1 MAINLTLEGIIQ
13 FLLDVEMFAPL
24 DVVELSEILSIMDI
38 QQFKKGANIFVE
50 GDIGDG
56 WYVIYQG
63 KAMVMK
69 RAPFAVDHSVAEL
82 TASSCFGEMAI
93 LDESPRSA
101 TISCTEDMIAFRF
114 SRRQFERL
122 LDQDSIGA
130 YKLVHGMACALA
142 ERQRVL
148 NQKITE
154 LTQELDSLEESVS

>member
-38 QQFKKGANIFVE
+38 QQFKKGADIFSE

-56 WYVIYQG
+56 WYVIYRG
-63 KAMVMK
+63 SAKVRK
-69 RAPFAVDHSVAEL
+69 RSPFSMDQTVAEL
-82 TASSCFGEMAI
+82 TQSFCFGEMAI

-101 TISCTEDMIAFRF
+101 TITCSEDMIAFRF

-130 YKLVHGMACALA
+130 YKLVHGMACTLA
-142 ERQRVL
+142 ERQRIL

-154 LTQELDSLEESVS
+154 LTQELDTIEERVS